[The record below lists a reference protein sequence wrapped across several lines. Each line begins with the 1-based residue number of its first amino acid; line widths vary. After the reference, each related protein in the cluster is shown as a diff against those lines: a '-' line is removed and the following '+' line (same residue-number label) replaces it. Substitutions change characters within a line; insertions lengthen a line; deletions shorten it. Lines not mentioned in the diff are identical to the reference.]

1 MIQTA
6 RSTGPTSAELCC
18 IMLPQRHSSQPR
30 TSVKGPTLLAA
41 AAKRFSLIWDR
52 RYDFMDGSPGGG
64 ADPSPSWNSWIL
76 ILKIGRSSIR
86 VSQSQGLTTMPSAKL
101 PAIGGKANMLGTREV
116 YFGSWIAL
124 KVLKKCCAVL
134 PQLIKLNS
142 LLLPLGILKL
152 MQKYAK
158 HVLRGAAENHSLSS
172 LLCFQQKAQALL
184 EVDVSLRSL

>member
-1 MIQTA
+1 
-6 RSTGPTSAELCC
+6 
-18 IMLPQRHSSQPR
+18 
-30 TSVKGPTLLAA
+30 
-41 AAKRFSLIWDR
+41 
-52 RYDFMDGSPGGG
+52 MDGSPGGG

-124 KVLKKCCAVL
+124 KVLKKCCAVFA
-134 PQLIKLNS
+134 PTDQTKQAAAATWNTEVD
-142 LLLPLGILKL
+142 
-152 MQKYAK
+152 AK